1 MINQMNKM
9 ISKRK
14 RIKRILNRKKIYQK
28 LNNKILKLNN
38 LSKKLNY

>member
-1 MINQMNKM
+1 MNKM
-9 ISKRK
+9 KSKRK